1 MRLRPLA
8 AALLCA
14 QILAGCGAPART
26 AAEAGADAAG
36 AGAESLDSTAAAR
49 QVEAE
54 NMADLLLALAT
65 EDAEPAGRVGWAGG
79 WQECVVYSGHQVEFR
94 ASGSFDVESHG
105 HLRAVLAAARASPWQ
120 VRGVRTRPGH
130 LAFDLTGADFDDRP
144 AGSYDDGLFGGLV
157 LSDHFA
163 ELDVATGCVP
173 VSGPEA
179 ERLVTAGS
187 VSSDD

>member
-1 MRLRPLA
+1 MRLRALV

-14 QILAGCGAPART
+14 PVLATCGAATPGQD
-26 AAEAGADAAG
+26 AGDAAG
-36 AGAESLDSTAAAR
+36 AGAGSLTGTAAAR
-49 QVEAE
+49 QAEAE
-54 NMADLLLALAT
+54 RMADLLLSLAT
-65 EDAEPAGRVGWAGG
+65 EDADPQGLVGWAGG

-94 ASGSFDVESHG
+94 ASGSFDVEGSG
-105 HLRAVLAAARASPWQ
+105 DLQAVLERARASQWQ
-120 VRGVRTRPGH
+120 VRGVRMRPGH

-144 AGSYDDGLFGGLV
+144 AGSYYDGLFGGLV